1 MAEFKIPIK
10 HMAWKNATGQEVVER
25 ILEA

>member
-10 HMAWKNATGQEVVER
+10 YMAWKNASGQEVVER